1 MATQTPQFRVLI
13 VDDDYE
19 FRVSLGKALAKQ
31 GYQVELAADGVE
43 ALRAV
48 ERGNFDLVITDHRL
62 PGVLGIDLLP
72 EIRRRSP
79 HSAVILVTAYGDDS
93 VRQRAREAGA
103 FAFLDKPIKREEIL
117 TLVVQTLARRDR
129 TLHPGP

>member
-1 MATQTPQFRVLI
+1 MATQTPQFRVLV

-31 GYQVELAADGVE
+31 GYEVELAADGLE

-48 ERGNFDLVITDHRL
+48 ERGSFDLVITDHRL

-79 HSAVILVTAYGDDS
+79 RSAVILVTAYGDDTA
-93 VRQRAREAGA
+93 RQRAREAGA

-117 TLVVQTLARRDR
+117 TLVVQALARRDQ
-129 TLHPGP
+129 TLHPRP